1 MAFRR
6 RDTFLE
12 TLYEIAVNV
21 HECAKFFNQYK
32 IDSPESVEEFAKKVK
47 EYENKGD
54 SYIHSL
60 IRALNNTFITAIER
74 EDILTLAGKLDDVL
88 DGMEACASRFYMYD
102 VCESDKYMARFG
114 EVIEAASKE
123 ILNAM
128 ELLRERKLLPIREF
142 TIKINDLES
151 VGDELLR
158 TSIRELF
165 QTSKDPIHIIKYKEL
180 YEILESVTDSGEDVA
195 DTLETIIMRNS

>member
-1 MAFRR
+1 MVFKRK
-6 RDTFLE
+6 DTFLE
-12 TLYEIAVNV
+12 TLYEIAVNI
-21 HECAKFFNQYK
+21 HECAVFFNHFK
-32 IDSPESVEEFAKKVK
+32 IESQSNVEEFAIKVK
-47 EYENKGD
+47 EFENKGD

-60 IRALNNTFITAIER
+60 IRALNETFITAIER
-74 EDILTLAGKLDDVL
+74 EDILNLAGKLDDVL

-102 VCESDKYMARFG
+102 VTKSDHYMVKLG
-114 EVIEAASKE
+114 EIIEASTKE

-128 ELLRERKLLPIREF
+128 ELLKSRKLLPIREF

-151 VGDELLR
+151 EGDEVLR

-165 QTSKDPIHIIKYKEL
+165 QTSTDAIHIMKYKEL
-180 YEILESVTDSGEDVA
+180 YEILEGVTDSAEDVA

>member
-1 MAFRR
+1 MVFKRK
-6 RDTFLE
+6 DTFLE

-21 HECAKFFNQYK
+21 HECAVFFNHFR
-32 IDSPESVEEFAKKVK
+32 IESQANVQEFANKVK
-47 EYENKGD
+47 EFENKGD

-74 EDILTLAGKLDDVL
+74 EDILNLAGKLDDVL

-102 VCESDKYMARFG
+102 ITKSDEYMVKCG
-114 EVIEAASKE
+114 EIIEAQTKE

-128 ELLRERKLLPIREF
+128 ELLRARKLLPIREF

-151 VGDELLR
+151 EGDEVLR
-158 TSIRELF
+158 TSIRQLF
-165 QTSKDPIHIIKYKEL
+165 QTSSDAIHIMKYKEL
-180 YEILESVTDSGEDVA
+180 YEILERITDSAEDVA